1 MRLGYCPR
9 ESAHRTKDECGSAV
23 VSIALVLPA
32 VFVPVAF
39 IPGISGQFY
48 LQFAITIAVATVIS
62 AANSLTLSPALAA
75 VLFKPHGGPHS
86 RFPLARAGRFLAD
99 TFNNGF
105 DRMSEAY
112 GKVVRFLV
120 SRRITVGVM
129 LLLFAGLL
137 GATVYM
143 LQVTPRG
150 FIPPMDQGY
159 AIVVIQLPQ
168 CPSLSRSE
176 EHTSELQSLMS
187 RSSAV
192 F

>member
-1 MRLGYCPR
+1 MLRRPPR
-9 ESAHRTKDECGSAV
+9 STRTDTLFPYTTLFRS
-23 VSIALVLPA
+23 
-32 VFVPVAF
+32 
-39 IPGISGQFY
+39 
-48 LQFAITIAVATVIS
+48 
-62 AANSLTLSPALAA
+62 ANSLTLSPALAA

-168 CPSLSRSE
+168 GSSLSRTDAVPREASE
-176 EHTSELQSLMS
+176 ILQQTPD
-187 RSSAV
+187 R
-192 F
+192 